1 MIVSEIVSET
11 ASEINLASELLNEEI
26 MEVLFMSFGAAL
38 LAGFTFFFASWGAVS
53 ALNVY
58 RKLI

>member
-1 MIVSEIVSET
+1 MIVSEM
-11 ASEINLASELLNEEI
+11 LNEEI
-26 MEVLFMSFGAAL
+26 VEVLFVSFGAAL
-38 LAGFTFFFASWGAVS
+38 LAGFTFFFVSWGAVS